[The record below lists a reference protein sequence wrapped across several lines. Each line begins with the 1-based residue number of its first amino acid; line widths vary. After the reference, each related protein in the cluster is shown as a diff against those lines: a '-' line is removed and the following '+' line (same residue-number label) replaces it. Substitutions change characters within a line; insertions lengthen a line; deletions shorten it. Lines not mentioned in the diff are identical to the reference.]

1 MSRAARRPRPGDP
14 GWQDRG
20 VSSSAAS
27 LGTDTRRLELYIQ
40 SSLYVLLLA
49 EPLVLTPSF
58 VDRPALAVLSLVHT
72 GANVVVCRWSTN
84 GRRPPVLRPGRRA
97 TAGLVAWAAL
107 SLGLAAATAGTRMGD
122 LPFPLALVVLGA
134 SLGSIAC
141 ALGHRVLLAAVLV
154 AAVGATLALVRL
166 DRQPPAGVL
175 PLVVVSVLLLL
186 GIVYTFWSSGW
197 MVRVVRELVEARH
210 RAAQLAVAEERLRIS
225 RDLHDLFGRTLAA
238 VALKSE
244 LAAELL
250 RRDRPEQ
257 AAAEIGAVRA
267 LAEQTGGE
275 IRQVVRGFRRVDL
288 AEELSGARA
297 LLDSA
302 GIRCVVHAEGAD
314 RLAPDAAAALAW
326 TLREAVT
333 NVIRHSRAGECFI
346 TLEAADPVRLL
357 VTNDGA
363 GDGATAPDGR
373 GTGLLGM
380 AERLAGVEGTLL
392 RHHAAGRFTVE
403 ARVPA
408 ARAHGAEV
416 PA

>member
-1 MSRAARRPRPGDP
+1 MS
-14 GWQDRG
+14 
-20 VSSSAAS
+20 STSS

-40 SSLYVLLLA
+40 SSLYVLLLV
-49 EPLVLTPSF
+49 EPLVLAGAFADAPLLF
-58 VDRPALAVLSLVHT
+58 VLTLLHT
-72 GANVVVCRWSTN
+72 AGNLVVCRWSIS
-84 GRRPPVLRPGRRA
+84 GRQRPAFRLRPLA

-107 SLGLAAATAGTRMGD
+107 SLGLAAATADAPLGE
-122 LPFPLALVVLGA
+122 LPLPLAAVVLGA
-134 SLGSIAC
+134 SLGSVAC
-141 ALGHRVLLAAVLV
+141 ALRHRVLLVAVLV
-154 AAVGATLALVRL
+154 AAVASGLASVVVGGL
-166 DRQPPAGVL
+166 PARAAV
-175 PLVVVSVLLLL
+175 PLVVGAALLLL
-186 GIVYTFWSSGW
+186 GLVYTFWSSGW

-267 LAEQTGGE
+267 LAEQTGSE
-275 IRQVVRGFRRVDL
+275 VRQVVRGFRRVDL
-288 AEELSGARA
+288 ADELVGARA

-302 GIRCVVHAEGAD
+302 GIRCVVHADGAD

-346 TLEAADPVRLL
+346 TLAAEDPVRLV

-363 GDGATAPDGR
+363 PSGPPPT
-373 GTGLLGM
+373 
-380 AERLAGVEGTLL
+380 AERGSGLVGMVERLTAVDGQLVQ
-392 RHHAAGRFTVE
+392 HHTGGRFTVE

-408 ARAHGAEV
+408 ARAHRAEV

>member
-1 MSRAARRPRPGDP
+1 MSST
-14 GWQDRG
+14 
-20 VSSSAAS
+20 SSTSS
-27 LGTDTRRLELYIQ
+27 LGTDTRRLELYIR
-40 SSLYVLLLA
+40 SSLYVLLLV
-49 EPLVLTPSF
+49 EPLVLAATFADAPVLF
-58 VDRPALAVLSLVHT
+58 VLTLVHT
-72 GANVVVCRWSTN
+72 AANLVVCRWSTT
-84 GRRPPVLRPGRRA
+84 GLQRPAFRFRPWPA
-97 TAGLVAWAAL
+97 AGVVAWVGL
-107 SLGLAAATAGTRMGD
+107 SLGLAAATADATLVG
-122 LPFPLALVVLGA
+122 LPLPLAAVVLGA
-134 SLGSIAC
+134 TLGSVAC
-141 ALGHRVLLAAVLV
+141 ALRQRVLLVAVLV
-154 AAVGATLALVRL
+154 AAVASGLAPVAVGGL
-166 DRQPPAGVL
+166 PAQDVV
-175 PLVVVSVLLLL
+175 PLVVGAALLLL
-186 GIVYTFWSSGW
+186 GLVYTFWSSGW

-257 AAAEIGAVRA
+257 AATEIGAVRA
-267 LAEQTGGE
+267 LAEQSGSE
-275 IRQVVRGFRRVDL
+275 VRQVVRGFRRVDL
-288 AEELSGARA
+288 AEELAGARA

-314 RLAPDAAAALAW
+314 RFAPDAAAALAW

-346 TLEAADPVRLL
+346 TLAAEDPVRLV

-363 GDGATAPDGR
+363 PPEPARAGDR
-373 GTGLLGM
+373 GSGLVGM
-380 AERLAGVEGTLL
+380 AERLAAVDGQLV
-392 RHHAAGRFTVE
+392 RHHTGGRFTVE

-408 ARAHGAEV
+408 ARAHHAEV